1 MSDIQKTEV
10 QEVSENIT
18 NVFDRF
24 GLDLP
29 LSPNN
34 VENFNQLKIY
44 LTEKLKDLLDH
55 NFNLLVNTLYRIDVK
70 EEKLNELF
78 GSKNRANIPEA
89 LADLIIERQLQKIHF
104 RKKYR
109 EGNL

>member
-1 MSDIQKTEV
+1 MSDIQKKEV

-29 LSPNN
+29 LSPND
-34 VENFNQLKIY
+34 VENLSQLRIY
-44 LTEKLKDLLDH
+44 LAEKLKDLLDN
-55 NFNLLVNTLYRIDVK
+55 NFSLLVNTLYRIDVS

-78 GSKNRANIPEA
+78 GSKNRVSIPST

-104 RKKYR
+104 RKKYK

>member
-1 MSDIQKTEV
+1 MSDIQKIEV

-18 NVFDRF
+18 SVFSRF

-29 LSPNN
+29 LSPND
-34 VENFNQLKIY
+34 VENLSQLRIY
-44 LTEKLKDLLDH
+44 LAEKLKDLLDN
-55 NFNLLVNTLYRIDVK
+55 NFSLLVNTLYRIDVS

-78 GSKNRANIPEA
+78 GSKNRVSIPAA

-104 RKKYR
+104 RKKYK
-109 EGNL
+109 EGNF

>member
-1 MSDIQKTEV
+1 MSDIQKIEV

-18 NVFDRF
+18 SVFSRF

-29 LSPNN
+29 LSPND
-34 VENFNQLKIY
+34 VENLSQLRIY
-44 LTEKLKDLLDH
+44 LAEKLKDLLDN
-55 NFNLLVNTLYRIDVK
+55 NFSLLVNTLYRIDVS

-78 GSKNRANIPEA
+78 GSKNRAPIPTA
-89 LADLIIERQLQKIHF
+89 LADLIIERQLLKIHF
-104 RKKYR
+104 RKKYK

>member
-1 MSDIQKTEV
+1 MSYVQKAEV

-18 NVFDRF
+18 SVFSRF

-29 LSPNN
+29 LSPNDA
-34 VENFNQLKIY
+34 ENLSQLRIY
-44 LTEKLKDLLDH
+44 LTKKLKDLLDN
-55 NFNLLVNTLYRIDVK
+55 NFSLLVNTLYRIDVS

-78 GSKNRANIPEA
+78 GSKNKVPIPSA

-104 RKKYR
+104 RKKYK